1 MVTDAA
7 MIAKAQ
13 RWFGKFWSTGAIEV
27 ADDIEAQDY
36 NPDWIQIDK
45 TVRNR

>member
-7 MIAKAQ
+7 MLPTAQ
-13 RWFGKFWSTGAIEV
+13 RWFGELWSSGAIEV
-27 ADDIEAQDY
+27 EDDSVAQDY